1 MLIQVKSR
9 EKQCD
14 VIINLDHVMEI
25 APLAGGGSEIRF
37 VYDGDVTSKTGYR
50 SIQVDNN
57 YKEFQQFVLQTVT
70 TEEVSKKVAEL
81 KKLQKG
87 AKETVPLKDNNFDE
101 IPVLS
106 GGTQE

>member
-9 EKQCD
+9 EKNCD

-25 APLAGGGSEIRF
+25 APLSDGGCEIRF
-37 VYDGDVTSKTGYR
+37 VYDGDVTSKGGNR
-50 SIQVDNN
+50 SIRVNNN

-87 AKETVPLKDNNFDE
+87 NKEPVALKNNDYDE
-101 IPVLS
+101 VPVL
-106 GGTQE
+106 GN

>member
-9 EKQCD
+9 EKNCD

-25 APLAGGGSEIRF
+25 APLSDGGCEIRF
-37 VYDGDVTSKTGYR
+37 VYDGDVTSKGGNR
-50 SIQVDNN
+50 SIRVNNN

-87 AKETVPLKDNNFDE
+87 KKEPVALKNNDYDE
-101 IPVLS
+101 VPVL
-106 GGTQE
+106 GN